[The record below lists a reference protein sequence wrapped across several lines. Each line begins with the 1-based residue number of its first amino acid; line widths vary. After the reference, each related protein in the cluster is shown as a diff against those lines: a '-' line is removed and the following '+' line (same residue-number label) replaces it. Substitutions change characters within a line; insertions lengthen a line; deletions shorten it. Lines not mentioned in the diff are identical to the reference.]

1 MQVKNFVS
9 CLLFSLLCLNMLSAQ
24 GQDSKSTRACPTC
37 EEPKDE
43 LYSRSLYKDK
53 KALDYDFIHEKDVMW
68 EKRIW
73 REISVKNK
81 RNQYFHYAKKGGS
94 LVEIL
99 LDMIYKHEIIAY
111 STMDDEFKTPISYV
125 DATNLGRDVDT
136 VAIYDPA
143 TFEETITFV
152 ENDFNPA
159 DVSKYRIKEVW
170 FFDEETG
177 SMGVRILGI
186 APIVT
191 RYDDNGNFLNE
202 GAMFWVYYP
211 TLRQKLAN
219 IETFNPEN
227 DALRMTWDDVFEARL
242 FESYITKESNVHD
255 RRIKD
260 YKSGVDALVEG
271 EKIKEEIRN
280 READMW
286 EH

>member
-1 MQVKNFVS
+1 MSIIK
-9 CLLFSLLCLNMLSAQ
+9 LLSAAFFSLFIVGTLAAQ
-24 GQDSKSTRACPTC
+24 GNNPAPACRDC
-37 EEPKDE
+37 DEAQDE
-43 LYSRSLYKDK
+43 LYKRELHKNK
-53 KALDYDFIHEKDVMW
+53 RPLDYDFIHEKDVMW

-81 RNQYFHYAKKGGS
+81 RNLYFHYAKKGGS

-99 LDMIYKHEIIAY
+99 LDMIYKKEITAY
-111 STMDDEFKTPISYV
+111 SVMDDEFKTPIAPGEAAS
-125 DATNLGRDVDT
+125 LGKDIDT
-136 VAIYDPA
+136 FAIYDPV
-143 TFEETITFV
+143 TFEEKITAV

-159 DVSKYRIKEVW
+159 SVSKYRIKEVW

-177 SMGVRILGI
+177 TMGVRILGI

-211 TLRQKLAN
+211 ALRKKLAT
-219 IETFNPEN
+219 IEAFNPEN
-227 DALRMTWDDVFEARL
+227 DAIRMTWDDVFEARM
-242 FESYITKESNVHD
+242 FESYITKESNTHD

-260 YKSGVDALVEG
+260 YKSGVDALIEA

-280 READMW
+280 READYW